1 MRILKNPNFNFIRW
15 RWHALVLSLAVIGA
29 GVASIV
35 ARGGLPLGVDFQGGT
50 MVVLRFEQPVDEETV
65 RGALGPLSSDAIVQE
80 FDNDPRQVMIRVP
93 TVGAEQGAELEAT
106 ANQLRA
112 TVEAANIGTF
122 EVINQEIVG
131 PTIGEDLRRK
141 GQLATWTALGG
152 ILAYIWFRFRFSFA
166 VGAIAATVHD
176 IAVTLVMLT
185 WFGYD
190 LSLTVVAAILTIT
203 GYSVNDT
210 IVVFDRVRENLRLS
224 RREPLETV
232 VNTAVN
238 QTLSRTIITAGTSFL
253 AVLALF
259 LFGGEVLRGMS
270 FTLMVGIVTGTYSTV
285 FIASAVAILL
295 GKRAAA
301 PVATAAQARARARRK
316 A

>member
-1 MRILKNPNFNFIRW
+1 MRILTNPNFNFIKW
-15 RWHALVLSLAVIGA
+15 RWHAIVLSLAVIGA
-29 GVASIV
+29 GVASII

-50 MVVLRFEQPVDEETV
+50 LVVLRFEQPVSEETV
-65 RGALGPLSSDAIVQE
+65 RGALGPMGADAIVQE
-80 FDNDPRQVMIRVP
+80 FDNDPRQMMVRVP
-93 TVGAEQGAELEAT
+93 NVGEEQGTGLEAM
-106 ANQLRA
+106 A
-112 TVEAANIGTF
+112 TRIRETVQASNLGAF
-122 EVINQEIVG
+122 EVTKTEIVG
-131 PTIGEDLRRK
+131 PTIGAELRRK

-152 ILAYIWFRFRFSFA
+152 ILAYIWFRFRLSFA

-190 LSLTVVAAILTIT
+190 LSLNVVAAILTIT

-210 IVVFDRVRENLRLS
+210 IVVFDRVRENLRLA
-224 RREPLETV
+224 RREPIETA

-238 QTLSRTIITAGTSFL
+238 QTLSRTIITAGTTFL

-259 LFGGEVLRGMS
+259 VFGGEVLRGMS
-270 FTLMVGIVTGTYSTV
+270 FTLLVGIVTGTYSTV

-295 GKRAAA
+295 SKRQAA
-301 PVATAAQARARARRK
+301 PVQTAAQARARRK